1 MKSTAR
7 YVLKDKTFKLDEKI
21 SLFKN
26 FINQTENHILSLEN
40 RDRNGLTNRIND
52 LKKYA
57 KWLKRNILI
66 LNLRKVINEHIDSW
80 YRQYKA
86 RWSI

>member
-57 KWLKRNILI
+57 KWLNRKILI
-66 LNLRKVINEHIDSW
+66 LNLRKVKNEHTNS
-80 YRQYKA
+80 
-86 RWSI
+86 

>member
-66 LNLRKVINEHIDSW
+66 SNLRKVKNEHINS
-80 YRQYKA
+80 
-86 RWSI
+86 

>member
-66 LNLRKVINEHIDSW
+66 LNLRKVINEHINS
-80 YRQYKA
+80 
-86 RWSI
+86 

>member
-7 YVLKDKTFKLDEKI
+7 YVLKDKIFKLDEKI

-66 LNLRKVINEHIDSW
+66 LNLRKVINEHIDS
-80 YRQYKA
+80 
-86 RWSI
+86 

>member
-1 MKSTAR
+1 MGRVSGETTMKSTAR

-66 LNLRKVINEHIDSW
+66 LNLRKVINEYINS
-80 YRQYKA
+80 
-86 RWSI
+86 

>member
-57 KWLKRNILI
+57 KWLKKNILV
-66 LNLRKVINEHIDSW
+66 LNLRKVKNEHTNS
-80 YRQYKA
+80 
-86 RWSI
+86 

>member
-57 KWLKRNILI
+57 KWLKKNILI
-66 LNLRKVINEHIDSW
+66 LNLRKVKNEHINS
-80 YRQYKA
+80 
-86 RWSI
+86 

>member
-57 KWLKRNILI
+57 KWIKRNILI
-66 LNLRKVINEHIDSW
+66 LNLRKVINEHIDS
-80 YRQYKA
+80 
-86 RWSI
+86 

>member
-1 MKSTAR
+1 MKSIAR

-66 LNLRKVINEHIDSW
+66 LNLRKVKNEHIDS
-80 YRQYKA
+80 
-86 RWSI
+86 

>member
-66 LNLRKVINEHIDSW
+66 LNLRKVINEYINS
-80 YRQYKA
+80 
-86 RWSI
+86 

>member
-66 LNLRKVINEHIDSW
+66 LNLRKVKNEHINS
-80 YRQYKA
+80 
-86 RWSI
+86 

>member
-57 KWLKRNILI
+57 KWLKKNILI
-66 LNLRKVINEHIDSW
+66 LNLRKVKNEHIDS
-80 YRQYKA
+80 
-86 RWSI
+86 

>member
-66 LNLRKVINEHIDSW
+66 LNLRKVINEHTNS
-80 YRQYKA
+80 
-86 RWSI
+86 

>member
-40 RDRNGLTNRIND
+40 RDRNGLTNHIND

-66 LNLRKVINEHIDSW
+66 LNLRKVINEHIDS
-80 YRQYKA
+80 
-86 RWSI
+86 

>member
-66 LNLRKVINEHIDSW
+66 LNLRKVKNEHTNS
-80 YRQYKA
+80 
-86 RWSI
+86 

>member
-7 YVLKDKTFKLDEKI
+7 HVLRDKIFKLDEKI

-66 LNLRKVINEHIDSW
+66 LNSRKVKNEHIDS
-80 YRQYKA
+80 
-86 RWSI
+86 

>member
-1 MKSTAR
+1 MKSIAR

-66 LNLRKVINEHIDSW
+66 LNLRKVINEHIDS
-80 YRQYKA
+80 
-86 RWSI
+86 

>member
-1 MKSTAR
+1 MKDVAW
-7 YVLKDKTFKLDEKI
+7 YVLKDKIFKLDEKI

-66 LNLRKVINEHIDSW
+66 LNLRKVINEHIDS
-80 YRQYKA
+80 
-86 RWSI
+86 

>member
-66 LNLRKVINEHIDSW
+66 LNLRKVKNEHIDS
-80 YRQYKA
+80 
-86 RWSI
+86 

>member
-66 LNLRKVINEHIDSW
+66 LNLRKVINEHIDS
-80 YRQYKA
+80 
-86 RWSI
+86 